1 MGEAT
6 LQQEGP
12 FDSIGLTRPFALA
25 NLIGTVLIAMLI
37 TVAQASQIHLWGA
50 AIAGLG
56 VLAVAGA
63 VYLRAASPFR
73 SPVRRPTFVLVLAL
87 LLVAVVLDYVA
98 RLGSGSGSLGGW
110 AIAVVPLSLF
120 VLAQVRPAVEMLIG
134 GAALSA
140 GMVIVAITI
149 APMLGD
155 QHSPLSIALD
165 TVITAVPATLATAA
179 FVRITVRSIGEARLE
194 DRQAWV
200 RSNEQ
205 RATQWERDAVK
216 LLRDVTDSGKVTGA
230 TGSRAQVI
238 ATTLRSRL
246 AVVQER
252 DWISEL
258 GIAIDDDE
266 GYVDRMAL
274 PQRITIRGLLA
285 ALPITGPS
293 DPGWARV
300 TGQDLEA
307 VLEFDIPIARRPD
320 SSHLGPAVLMLRT
333 AFPGA
338 RFRVDDGRARLAA
351 EFTVS

>member
-1 MGEAT
+1 MDREAT

-12 FDSIGLTRPFALA
+12 VDSIGLTRPFAIA
-25 NLIGTVLIAMLI
+25 NLIGTVLIAILI
-37 TVAQASQIHLWGA
+37 TVAQMSQIHQWGA
-50 AIAGLG
+50 AVAGFA

-63 VYLRAASPFR
+63 IYLRAASPFR
-73 SPVRRPTFVLVLAL
+73 APVRRPTFVVVLAL
-87 LLVAVVLDYVA
+87 LLVAIVLDDLA
-98 RLGSGSGSLGGW
+98 RLGSGSLGGW
-110 AIAVVPLSLF
+110 ALAVVPLTLF
-120 VLAQVRPAVEMLIG
+120 VLAQVRPAAEMLIG

-140 GMVIVAITI
+140 GMATAAILL
-149 APMLGD
+149 APLLGGR
-155 QHSPLSIALD
+155 HSPLSIALD
-165 TVITAVPATLATAA
+165 VLITAVPATLATAA
-179 FVRITVRSIGEARLE
+179 FVRIGVRSIREARVV
-194 DRQAWV
+194 DREAWE
-200 RSNEQ
+200 RSTEQ
-205 RATQWERDAVK
+205 HATQWERDVVK
-216 LLRDVTDSGKVTGA
+216 LLRDVTDSGKVTAA

-246 AVVQER
+246 AVDQER

-258 GIAIDDDE
+258 GITVEDDE
-266 GYVDRMAL
+266 GYVERMSL
-274 PQRITIRGLLA
+274 PQRITMRGLLA
-285 ALPITGPS
+285 ALPITGAS

-351 EFTVS
+351 EFSVS